1 MPSSQPLIQP
11 KTVFQ
16 RLLDKIVIGRMIE
29 NHLFIGLGGTGGSI
43 LRYLHDRIEAED
55 WELQDVG
62 FSFLYVDCI
71 NVTHAFN
78 IY

>member
-1 MPSSQPLIQP
+1 M
-11 KTVFQ
+11 TA
-16 RLLDKIVIGRMIE
+16 

-55 WELQDVG
+55 WELQGVG